1 MKKHIFATA
10 GLLLSI
16 LAGGCSEAGTK
27 KAAEE
32 TVLTVSAASS
42 LQDVM
47 EDIAHAFQEDH
58 PTIDI
63 RLNLGASGSLSA
75 QIEQGAPVDLFISA
89 SVEKFHDL
97 TEQKLIEEQMNLAR
111 NELVLIVPAESDGQ
125 VQQFR
130 DLTEDHVEK
139 VAIGTAS
146 VVPAG
151 TYGKQALEY
160 YEVWNR
166 MEEKVVYAKDVR
178 QVLTYVET
186 KNAQAGIVY
195 KTDALASHKVK
206 IVETA
211 EEDSHDAIIY
221 PAGIISRTEHP
232 EESELFFQYLTSEE
246 VQNSWEAHG
255 FTME

>member
-10 GLLLSI
+10 GLLLSF
-16 LAGGCSEAGTK
+16 LAGGCSEAGTDK
-27 KAAEE
+27 TAQE

-63 RLNLGASGSLSA
+63 RLNLGASGSLSE

-89 SVEKFHDL
+89 SAEKFHEL
-97 TEQKLIEEQMNLAR
+97 TEQKLIEEQANLAR
-111 NELVLIVPAESDGQ
+111 NELVLIVPVESDGQ
-125 VQQFR
+125 VQQFH
-130 DLTEDHVEK
+130 DLTAGHVEK
-139 VAIGTAS
+139 VAIGTIA

-160 YEVWNR
+160 YEVWDR
-166 MEEKVVYAKDVR
+166 IEKKVVYAKDVR

-195 KTDALASHKVK
+195 KTDALTSHKVK
-206 IVETA
+206 VVETA
-211 EEDSHDAIIY
+211 EEDSHDAIFY

-232 EESELFFQYLTSEE
+232 EDAALFFQYLTSEE

-255 FTME
+255 FAME